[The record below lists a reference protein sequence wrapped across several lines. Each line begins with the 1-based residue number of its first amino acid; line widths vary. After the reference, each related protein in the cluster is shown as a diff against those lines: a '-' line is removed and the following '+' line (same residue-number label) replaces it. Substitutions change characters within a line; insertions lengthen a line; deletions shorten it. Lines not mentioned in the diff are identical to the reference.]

1 MNYSLLPYFGSPV
14 TQTIVISDSEYKA
27 LRQAEARDQIE
38 RIEERIRTYEAA
50 IAKLHK
56 EVGYIKSRWVYPR
69 LTPMNKLLKLLQQ
82 AERATSHK
90 KAKKVLKKYA
100 KLQDKQAQEREQ

>member
-56 EVGYIKSRWVYPR
+56 EVLVIKEQVGLPEAD
-69 LTPMNKLLKLLQQ
+69 THEQ
-82 AERATSHK
+82 TSE
-90 KAKKVLKKYA
+90 ASSASWASELP
-100 KLQDKQAQEREQ
+100 

>member
-27 LRQAEARDQIE
+27 LRQAEARHQIE

-50 IAKLHK
+50 IMKLQK
-56 EVGYIKSRWVYPR
+56 EVISIKEQVGLPEAD
-69 LTPMNKLLKLLQQ
+69 THEQ
-82 AERATSHK
+82 TSE
-90 KAKKVLKKYA
+90 APSA
-100 KLQDKQAQEREQ
+100 S

>member
-50 IAKLHK
+50 IMKLQK
-56 EVGYIKSRWVYPR
+56 EVISIKEQVGLPEAD
-69 LTPMNKLLKLLQQ
+69 THEQ
-82 AERATSHK
+82 TSE
-90 KAKKVLKKYA
+90 APSA
-100 KLQDKQAQEREQ
+100 S

>member
-50 IAKLHK
+50 IMKLQK
-56 EVGYIKSRWVYPR
+56 EVISIKEQVGLPEAD
-69 LTPMNKLLKLLQQ
+69 THEQ
-82 AERATSHK
+82 TSE
-90 KAKKVLKKYA
+90 APSASWASYLP
-100 KLQDKQAQEREQ
+100 

>member
-50 IAKLHK
+50 IAKLQK
-56 EVGYIKSRWVYPR
+56 EVGYIKEQVGLSEAD
-69 LTPMNKLLKLLQQ
+69 THEQ
-82 AERATSHK
+82 TSE
-90 KAKKVLKKYA
+90 APSTS
-100 KLQDKQAQEREQ
+100 

>member
-38 RIEERIRTYEAA
+38 RIEERIRTYEVA
-50 IAKLHK
+50 I
-56 EVGYIKSRWVYPR
+56 
-69 LTPMNKLLKLLQQ
+69 M
-82 AERATSHK
+82 
-90 KAKKVLKKYA
+90 
-100 KLQDKQAQEREQ
+100 KLQKEIGHIKEHSGLITETDENEQSTEI

>member
-1 MNYSLLPYFGSPV
+1 MPYFGSPV

-38 RIEERIRTYEAA
+38 RIDERIRTYEAA

-56 EVGYIKSRWVYPR
+56 EVKYIKEQVGLPEADTYEQ
-69 LTPMNKLLKLLQQ
+69 TNQ
-82 AERATSHK
+82 AAPAS
-90 KAKKVLKKYA
+90 
-100 KLQDKQAQEREQ
+100 

>member
-27 LRQAEARDQIE
+27 LRQAEARHQIE

-56 EVGYIKSRWVYPR
+56 EVLVIKEQVGLPEADTYE
-69 LTPMNKLLKLLQQ
+69 Q
-82 AERATSHK
+82 TSE
-90 KAKKVLKKYA
+90 APSA
-100 KLQDKQAQEREQ
+100 S

>member
-38 RIEERIRTYEAA
+38 RIEERIRTYEVA
-50 IAKLHK
+50 IMKLQK
-56 EVGYIKSRWVYPR
+56 EVGYIKEQVGLPEAD
-69 LTPMNKLLKLLQQ
+69 THEQ
-82 AERATSHK
+82 TSE
-90 KAKKVLKKYA
+90 ASSASWASYLP
-100 KLQDKQAQEREQ
+100 

>member
-27 LRQAEARDQIE
+27 LRQPEARHQIE

-50 IAKLHK
+50 IMKLQK
-56 EVGYIKSRWVYPR
+56 EVGYIKEHSG
-69 LTPMNKLLKLLQQ
+69 LITQTDEN
-82 AERATSHK
+82 
-90 KAKKVLKKYA
+90 
-100 KLQDKQAQEREQ
+100 EQSTEI